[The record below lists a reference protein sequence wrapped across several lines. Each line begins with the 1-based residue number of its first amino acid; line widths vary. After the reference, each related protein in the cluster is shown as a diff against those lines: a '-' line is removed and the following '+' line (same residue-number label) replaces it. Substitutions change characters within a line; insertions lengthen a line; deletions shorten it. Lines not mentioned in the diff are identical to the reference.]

1 MKTPHVPVVVDRAA
15 GELKESKN
23 QGGEPQTY
31 RLCLACAQNFI
42 ETIAMTYMLPRGAEC
57 EQCNSTSVCVAVFAR
72 SAERGK
78 LRL

>member
-1 MKTPHVPVVVDRAA
+1 MNVPDTSVVDHAA
-15 GELKESKN
+15 GESKESRKPS
-23 QGGEPQTY
+23 GEPQTY

-42 ETIAMTYMLPRGAEC
+42 QTIAMTYMLPRGAEC

-72 SAERGK
+72 SAQRGK